1 MAERLK
7 IGKQLEKSMTP
18 WSVLITL
25 DNNEGA
31 YLPPGDNGQILTLS
45 NGLINWADPAL
56 EINGTPGYLAKFDG
70 LGTNIEDSPVFDN
83 SPNVGYT
90 DVRILSTDNP
100 SETYVALWVTE
111 AAGTTLLFNDTEVV
125 SITGSDD
132 GVTSFADFY
141 YPTFRMMRQ
150 ANGYYKFRDTNN
162 SDLVTLSANHSVFS
176 PTPPVYADPY
186 GHTSVDDS
194 SLFNWLDL
202 NNSGSNLHDTRRR
215 HGLVSMFGTLSV
227 SSHNIGALDVE
238 NPTDF
243 VALDSWSVKGVL
255 TLTTG
260 DTLLSGYTY
269 KIITYDAADDFTGA
283 TVLSGVIN
291 TDNCIMTMN
300 GNYTILGSITS
311 SAFYEQL
318 SSSACI
324 SNSGTSMVLSGTNGI
339 DSVTSF
345 EFLLDYDKTA
355 RTGNTVL
362 QVFNGG
368 IATAS
373 GPIWD
378 FGSGN
383 NGAGVLGSPEDSI
396 VTVVI
401 DGVTYAWNALKV

>member
-1 MAERLK
+1 MSERLK

-31 YLPPGDNGQILTLS
+31 YLPPGDNGQILTLN
-45 NGLINWADPAL
+45 NGLINWADPLL
-56 EINGTPGYLAKFDG
+56 EINGTPGYLARFDG
-70 LGTNIEDSPVFDN
+70 LGTNIEDSKIFDN
-83 SPNVGYT
+83 TPNTGYT
-90 DVRILSTDNP
+90 DVRIYDDTTNGTYIGLYPKNDSTSFIAYINTP
-100 SETYVALWVTE
+100 AVLAVA
-111 AAGTTLLFNDTEVV
+111 NDTGGNYMYDFCTP
-125 SITGSDD
+125 TGRTIQQK
-132 GVTSFADFY
+132 G
-141 YPTFRMMRQ
+141 
-150 ANGYYKFRDTNN
+150 GYYRFRDTDNQH
-162 SDLVTLSANHSVFS
+162 LITLAATRSVFS
-176 PTPPVYADPY
+176 PTPPSYLSPY
-186 GHTSVDDS
+186 GHTSEDDS
-194 SLFNWLDL
+194 GISDWTWL
-202 NNSGSNLHDTRRR
+202 NNDAADLYDMRSRY
-215 HGLVSMFGTLSV
+215 GLVSMFGTLSV

-291 TDNCIMTMN
+291 TNNCIMTMN

-324 SNSGTSMVLSGTNGI
+324 SNSGTSMILSGTNGI
-339 DSVTSF
+339 DYVTSF

-362 QVFNGG
+362 QVFNDG
-368 IATAS
+368 IATTS

-383 NGAGVLGSPEDSI
+383 NGAGVLGSPEDST

-401 DGVTYAWNALKV
+401 DGTTYTWNALKS